1 MLHRN
6 TWRKI
11 LRSFSNA
18 PRKFRAAEVINR
30 DRSSEGQSY
39 QRHFSDDGH
48 GVRGSITGGKDD
60 QRRDRASLMRAM
72 PNRNVRIGS
81 WAALR
86 DWAPSFR
93 STFSTGHPGTG

>member
-11 LRSFSNA
+11 LRSFSIA
-18 PRKFRAAEVINR
+18 PRRFRAAEVVNR

-39 QRHFSDDGH
+39 QRHLRDGGH
-48 GVRGSITGGKDD
+48 GVRGSITGGKDH

-81 WAALR
+81 TTDKAQHEE
-86 DWAPSFR
+86 SFR
-93 STFSTGHPGTG
+93 FTPRKPT

>member
-11 LRSFSNA
+11 LPSFSIA

-39 QRHFSDDGH
+39 QRHFRDDGH
-48 GVRGSITGGKDD
+48 GVRGSIPGGKDD

-72 PNRNVRIGS
+72 PKADLLPMATR
-81 WAALR
+81 
-86 DWAPSFR
+86 
-93 STFSTGHPGTG
+93 TTGAS